1 VEVVAVVQET
11 VTRAGKHVDR
21 CRGLQA
27 CQACGRVV
35 RVQHAVARTQHNE
48 KWCDDCLQIIVG
60 EDRQPV
66 AAGTIAAL
74 DQQHVIDDGVG
85 NAAGPKRNPQ
95 STTRPTLTEWHQGQ
109 CREDGAVALTADPA
123 RGPQRQSF
131 DAAWPADRV
140 IRGQPPAQR
149 HPHEAGDI
157 DAQPI
162 EDVVQPVAAS

>member
-1 VEVVAVVQET
+1 MDAVLV
-11 VTRAGKHVDR
+11 KIF
-21 CRGLQA
+21 
-27 CQACGRVV
+27 
-35 RVQHAVARTQHNE
+35 AVALTFSQLSTEPEPRTFF
-48 KWCDDCLQIIVG
+48 DPAV
-60 EDRQPV
+60 
-66 AAGTIAAL
+66 

-162 EDVVQPVAAS
+162 EDVVQP